1 MNAIATQSKLAIRGK
16 HRERARSEIKRD
28 MRIREEEEEE
38 DGRHSKTCPKCDE
51 AEPRIQTTS
60 AKNVMSNED
69 LNGS

>member
-1 MNAIATQSKLAIRGK
+1 MP
-16 HRERARSEIKRD
+16 
-28 MRIREEEEEE
+28 IREEEG
-38 DGRHSKTCPKCDE
+38 DGRHAKTCPKCDE